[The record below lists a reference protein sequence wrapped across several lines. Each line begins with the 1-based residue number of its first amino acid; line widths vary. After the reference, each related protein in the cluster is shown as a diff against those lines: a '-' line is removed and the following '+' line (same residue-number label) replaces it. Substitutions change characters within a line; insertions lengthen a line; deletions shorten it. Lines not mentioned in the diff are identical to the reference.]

1 MQHAWQ
7 RDAAG
12 RHTLRFQ
19 DVAELAEF
27 SDTVPDD
34 ELELLAERLK
44 LKCALISSAVDSVWR
59 AISPDLFRALKQMR
73 VRPAAAAV
81 RAFLPLVPSGLSSPY
96 YRPGFPPLSTGA
108 RGCGLQG
115 RDC

>member
-1 MQHAWQ
+1 M
-7 RDAAG
+7 
-12 RHTLRFQ
+12 RFQ

-27 SDTVPDD
+27 SDTVADD

-73 VRPAAAAV
+73 VRPAAVAA
-81 RAFLPLVPSGLSSPY
+81 RAFLPFAGRVGRCYRDEPASSLH
-96 YRPGFPPLSTGA
+96 G
-108 RGCGLQG
+108 
-115 RDC
+115 

>member
-7 RDAAG
+7 RDAAV

-73 VRPAAAAV
+73 VRQTC
-81 RAFLPLVPSGLSSPY
+81 GGC
-96 YRPGFPPLSTGA
+96 RPGFPPLSTGA

>member
-1 MQHAWQ
+1 
-7 RDAAG
+7 
-12 RHTLRFQ
+12 LRFQ

-73 VRPAAAAV
+73 VRPGAAAV
-81 RAFLPLVPSGLSSPY
+81 RAFLPLVPGRAGAVYRDETASSLH
-96 YRPGFPPLSTGA
+96 G
-108 RGCGLQG
+108 
-115 RDC
+115 